1 MTNEKLTDKFQLT
14 KVFFQQQVTSQANEI
29 DRHPQALK
37 SALQAMG
44 DRSLL
49 ALKVPSKLGGAG
61 LSELDYRRLQ
71 ILMARASGAL
81 TFLQT
86 QHQSAA
92 AMLAKSSN
100 QSLQQQFLPQAA
112 TGNSLIG
119 VGFSQLRR
127 PTPLITATPTRG
139 GYLITGEVPW
149 ITGYDFFT
157 HFILGATLPDGRELY
172 GMLPLQ
178 NRLQGSEG
186 KISLSKPMALMAMTA
201 TNTVSAQINQWFLS
215 RDRLIT
221 IKPAGSIHQS
231 SRKNILNH
239 GLFALGCAYAGLD
252 VLQTMGEQK
261 QLVFLQESWES
272 LTAEVKRCE
281 HQAITSL
288 TKSDATYQQRL
299 QLRAWAIDLAERSS
313 LAAVIASSG
322 AANYLNSSAGRIYRE
337 ALLFS
342 VSGQTTDVMEVS
354 LKRLLRN
361 EVASDNNA

>member
-1 MTNEKLTDKFQLT
+1 MTNENLADKFQLT
-14 KVFFQQQVTSQANEI
+14 KVFFQQQVASQANKM
-29 DRHPQALK
+29 DRHPQVLK

-49 ALKVPSKLGGAG
+49 ALKVPSELGGAG

-92 AMLAKSSN
+92 TMLAKSPN

-112 TGNSLIG
+112 TGESLIG
-119 VGFSQLRR
+119 VGFSHLRR
-127 PTPLITATPTRG
+127 RTPMITATPTRE

-149 ITGYDFFT
+149 ITGYDFFA
-157 HFILGATLPDGRELY
+157 HFILGATLPDGQELY

-178 NRLQGSEG
+178 NRLQGLGG
-186 KISLSKPMALMAMTA
+186 KISLSKPMALMAMSA

-215 RDRLIT
+215 CDRLIT

-239 GLFALGCAYAGLD
+239 GFFALGCAYAGLD
-252 VLQTMGEQK
+252 VLQTVADQK
-261 QLVFLQESWES
+261 PLAFLRQSWQS
-272 LTAEVKRCE
+272 LTAEVKQCE
-281 HQAITSL
+281 QQAITS
-288 TKSDATYQQRL
+288 TANSDATYQQRL

-354 LKRLLRN
+354 LKRLLRDA
-361 EVASDNNA
+361 VASDNNA

>member
-1 MTNEKLTDKFQLT
+1 MINEDFGALFQLT
-14 KVFFQQQVTSQANEI
+14 KVFFQRQVASKANEL
-29 DRHPQALK
+29 DRHPQSLK

-44 DRSLL
+44 DRSWL
-49 ALKVPSKLGGAG
+49 ALKVPQELGGTG
-61 LSELDYRRLQ
+61 LSEIEYRRLQ
-71 ILMARASGAL
+71 IMMARYSGAL

-92 AMLAKSSN
+92 AMLAKSPN
-100 QSLQQQFLPQAA
+100 QSLQQKFLPQAA
-112 TGNSLIG
+112 TGSSLIG
-119 VGFSQLRR
+119 VGFSHLRR
-127 PTPLITATPTRG
+127 RTPMITATPTSG
-139 GYLITGEVPW
+139 GYFIIGEVPW
-149 ITGYDFFT
+149 ITGYDFFS

-178 NRLQGSEG
+178 NISQGTGG
-186 KISLSKPMALMAMTA
+186 KISLSTPMVLMAVNA

-239 GLFALGCAYAGLD
+239 GFFALGCAYAGLD
-252 VLQTMGEQK
+252 VLQTVGEQK

-272 LTAEVKRCE
+272 LTAEVKQCE
-281 HQAITSL
+281 QQAMTSIAN
-288 TKSDATYQQRL
+288 SDATYQQRL
-299 QLRAWAIDLAERSS
+299 KLRAKVINLAERTS

-342 VSGQTTDVMEVS
+342 VSGQTIDVMEAS
-354 LKRLLRN
+354 LKSLLRN
-361 EVASDNNA
+361 EIDSNNKA